1 MVDGDEDEEMGDG
14 ADDFVKGIYVN
25 FSMPRCTQMT
35 VGERWGQRESDQTK
49 CPVR

>member
-35 VGERWGQRESDQTK
+35 VEEMGPKR
-49 CPVR
+49 V